1 MLPHFPLLH
10 FTLPHF
16 QNPQRNILVSKSPK
30 MRSVQVAKRPGSE
43 SSMVVAKRSGGEL
56 AKLRIVLLPEEQ
68 QS

>member
-1 MLPHFPLLH
+1 
-10 FTLPHF
+10 
-16 QNPQRNILVSKSPK
+16 